1 MSSVHHQLD
10 PIFSRHN
17 ARSPTDI
24 PLPNIETNHQNVECD
39 PNSSGDSGDM
49 DGESSPENSGPS
61 LLREM
66 VAASAVSL
74 CILPVS
80 NLFKNFYCLYR
91 FVFSLIFIT
100 ICRPLQGI
108 L

>member
-1 MSSVHHQLD
+1 MSSVHHKLD
-10 PIFSRHN
+10 PIFSTHN
-17 ARSPTDI
+17 PPSPTYI
-24 PLPNIETNHQNVECD
+24 PLPNIETNHQNVECE

-74 CILPVS
+74 CKLACVQ
-80 NLFKNFYCLYR
+80 
-91 FVFSLIFIT
+91 IF
-100 ICRPLQGI
+100 
-108 L
+108 